1 MILFAEILR
10 IRYNGNNKKRRE
22 LYIMEEKGIRLNKY
36 LSEAGICSRREADRL
51 VEKGSIRI
59 NGNLAQMGMR
69 VMPGDVVEVNGKVV
83 KKEEEVIILALYKP
97 EGIVC
102 TAEKREPDNII
113 DYLNYPKRLMYAG
126 RLDKMSEGL
135 IIMTNQG
142 ELIQQ
147 MMRAKNEHEKEYIV
161 TVDKPVTQLF
171 MEKLKNGIWL
181 PDPGVKTR
189 KCKAEIIGKRTFRI
203 ILTQGINRQI
213 RKMCMECGYR
223 VRKLLRTRIMN
234 IELGDL
240 KKGSYRTLSDDEIRE
255 LYRRLKQDAK

>member
-1 MILFAEILR
+1 
-10 IRYNGNNKKRRE
+10 
-22 LYIMEEKGIRLNKY
+22 MEEKKIRLNKY
-36 LSEAGICSRREADRL
+36 LSEAGVCSRREADRL
-51 VEKGSIRI
+51 VEKGRIRI
-59 NGNLAQMGMR
+59 NGNIAEVGMR
-69 VMPGDVVEVNGKVV
+69 VDSGDVVEVNGVII
-83 KKEEEVIILALYKP
+83 KKEEETVILALYKP

-113 DYLNYPKRLMYAG
+113 DFLKYPKRLMYAG

-135 IIMTNQG
+135 MIMTNQG

-147 MMRAKNEHEKEYIV
+147 MMRAKNRHEKEYIV
-161 TVDKPVTQLF
+161 TVDKPVTGLF

-189 KCKAEIIGKRTFRI
+189 KCKAEIVGEKTFKI

-213 RKMCMECGYR
+213 RKMCAECGYH

-240 KKGSYRTLSDDEIRE
+240 KKGCYRSLSEEEIRE
-255 LYRRLKQDAK
+255 LYRRLQSSAD